1 MCEKRLPDE
10 RQSRFSL
17 KGDARALRAFCFF
30 QASGADVTALLFAVL
45 NEGDFLHV
53 DFERSSGLTIGMAD
67 VVAAGLTL
75 TADTAYSRHIDTS
88 HREKITVRK
97 FAARGSRAK
106 Q

>member
-1 MCEKRLPDE
+1 MKGSLDFRLKR
-10 RQSRFSL
+10 
-17 KGDARALRAFCFF
+17 DARDLRAFCFF

-53 DFERSSGLTIGMAD
+53 DFGRSSGLTVGMAD

-88 HREKITVRK
+88 QRDKLPYE
-97 FAARGSRAK
+97 FCDARFLSAK

>member
-1 MCEKRLPDE
+1 MREKRLPDE

-17 KGDARALRAFCFF
+17 KGGRAGFTRVLLF

-53 DFERSSGLTIGMAD
+53 DFECSSGLTVGMAD

-88 HREKITVRK
+88 QRDKLPYE
-97 FAARGSRAK
+97 FCDARFLSAK